1 MKEEKRKR
9 EAGKK
14 VKISRQKIRKKKYEK
29 ICNNLIGVNE
39 YLTEL
44 GIEYSF
50 DDENEYREILRY
62 LVKKMYK
69 LN

>member
-1 MKEEKRKR
+1 ME
-9 EAGKK
+9 
-14 VKISRQKIRKKKYEK
+14 YDT

-39 YLTEL
+39 YLKEL

-50 DDENEYREILRY
+50 DNEDEYKEILRY